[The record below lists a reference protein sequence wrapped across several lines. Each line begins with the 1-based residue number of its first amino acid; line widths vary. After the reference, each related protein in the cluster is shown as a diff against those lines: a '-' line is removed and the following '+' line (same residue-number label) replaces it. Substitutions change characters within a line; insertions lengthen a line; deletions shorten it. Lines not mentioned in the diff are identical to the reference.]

1 VADAALPATVALL
14 AITASLPCYLYGAW
28 IVLREEVVT
37 WDVLVHHLRFVGL
50 GLLLT
55 TVPVVVWMV
64 PRLIDRPTGLSAFHA
79 VIGIQAYALLA
90 FALTGIVRIFTAKRD
105 ADLYDDPGSTAL
117 SDLHEDA
124 DTWRSRLRI
133 GVWGYLLLWIAA
145 YIVGLVQ
152 YAVRYL

>member
-1 VADAALPATVALL
+1 MADGAIPATIALV

-55 TVPVVVWMV
+55 TVPVITWMV

-79 VIGIQAYALLA
+79 VIGIQAYALLS
-90 FALTGIVRIFTAKRD
+90 FALTGIARIFTAKRG
-105 ADLYDDPGSTAL
+105 ADLYADPGGVAL

-124 DTWRSRLRI
+124 DVWRTRLRI
-133 GVWGYLLLWIAA
+133 GVWGYLLLWLAA
-145 YIVGLVQ
+145 YVVGAVQ

>member
-1 VADAALPATVALL
+1 VADAALPATLALL
-14 AITASLPCYLYGAW
+14 AVTASLPCYLYGAW

-37 WDVLVHHLRFVGL
+37 WDVLVHHLRVVGL

-55 TVPVVVWMV
+55 TGPMLSWMV

-79 VIGIQAYALLA
+79 VIGIQAYALLL
-90 FALTGIVRIFTAKRD
+90 FALTGIVRIFRAKRD
-105 ADLYDDPGSTAL
+105 ADLYDDPGAVAL

-133 GVWGYLLLWIAA
+133 GVWGYLVLWIAA
-145 YIVGLVQ
+145 YVVGVVQ
-152 YAVRYL
+152 YTGRYL